1 MFQTRLRHEARMPLF
16 HLTEPAESESSI
28 DVHRTFAPKPTLRT
42 ALLKIVSLALALST
56 ALMVATSTD
65 SPVFELAYLTIWS
78 LLFALL
84 YQITSIGVMLRLS
97 RMEGCEKKE
106 RLHWSTKI
114 AWATYAL
121 ASTLEATVALS
132 YWPLRLAGVVTDPI
146 TYTNFMTHGGIAL
159 IVLIDGS
166 LLCKIPLRLKQVL
179 LPMSVG
185 CAYTMWT
192 IIHWKLNLGNPHTED
207 FDTIYEI
214 LDWQKSFR
222 LSLLQSFL
230 LTFFC
235 HSSHVSGFVGID
247 LSLVEADDDVWNADI
262 NELEEDFSTDH
273 GQYCRRCAKEVAEG
287 SNSEQNRPLILIPPS
302 LHPLRPST
310 PGSPTFLAL
319 QLNAAQRR
327 ATTRQEGDINKL
339 PRYQLR
345 KFLKQFDIRRIQI
358 SNIALT
364 GCHSRHV
371 RRHGAMK
378 KRPSD
383 MTGFEN

>member
-1 MFQTRLRHEARMPLF
+1 MPLF

-230 LTFFC
+230 LTF
-235 HSSHVSGFVGID
+235 
-247 LSLVEADDDVWNADI
+247 LSFQSCFWVC
-262 NELEEDFSTDH
+262 
-273 GQYCRRCAKEVAEG
+273 GQCQPKIATLLR
-287 SNSEQNRPLILIPPS
+287 ILTNTI
-302 LHPLRPST
+302 T
-310 PGSPTFLAL
+310 
-319 QLNAAQRR
+319 
-327 ATTRQEGDINKL
+327 K
-339 PRYQLR
+339 
-345 KFLKQFDIRRIQI
+345 
-358 SNIALT
+358 
-364 GCHSRHV
+364 
-371 RRHGAMK
+371 
-378 KRPSD
+378 
-383 MTGFEN
+383 